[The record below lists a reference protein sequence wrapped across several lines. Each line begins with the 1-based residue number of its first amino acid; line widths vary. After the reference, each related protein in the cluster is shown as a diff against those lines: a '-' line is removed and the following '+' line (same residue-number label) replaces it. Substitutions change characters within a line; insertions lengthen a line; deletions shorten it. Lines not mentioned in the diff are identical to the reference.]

1 MPDRV
6 IRISQIVGEP
16 HLDNFNSRKLHQVD
30 KGGRSSV
37 KSSKNEVKIAL
48 RMIEDKTCE
57 VAVVRQ
63 NHVDHRDTTFAG
75 LKIGFERLGYPLRAK
90 RDYPTG
96 KSGSLYIRTPQ
107 ENYVHFAGL
116 NDPESIKGI
125 RPTKLGN
132 EIKILWLFEIT
143 QFRSEYDMN
152 QVIATFLRGQKDY
165 FMILYEYNPHPKTS
179 HWTYAWVK
187 KMMKRDDAYVQH
199 TNYIDLPE
207 WQQRDWIGELMLQEI
222 NMLKEIDY
230 EQYKNIY
237 LGLPANL
244 VGTIYKKFDKNNPNH
259 VGECGLQKYMKID
272 IGNDYGVVD
281 ATVFTARGTLAGF
294 NGIEIPSTFYH
305 KNCINV
311 GSYLQEDY
319 IDRFFEWV
327 EKLHDRF
334 PMGMTIWVDSA
345 NKDFKDTIEREIV
358 RRNVWYLAMGDLNKL
373 KRLDK
378 VQTKRGEIRKKDISA
393 IQGRINLMNRMLGV
407 DFIKI
412 DPICVELIKAIEEAE
427 YDKWNDRLDDGTVDV
442 DSLDSLEYSWLDDM
456 DIIDDK
462 IYMKRGVINGAKQKQ
477 ARGYTIGNF

>member
-1 MPDRV
+1 
-6 IRISQIVGEP
+6 
-16 HLDNFNSRKLHQVD
+16 
-30 KGGRSSV
+30 
-37 KSSKNEVKIAL
+37 
-48 RMIEDKTCE
+48 MIEDKTCE

-187 KMMKRDDAYVQH
+187 NMMKRDDAYVQH
-199 TNYIDLPE
+199 TNYIDLPD
-207 WQQRDWIGELMLQEI
+207 WQQKDWIGELMLQEI

-244 VGTIYKKFDKNNPNH
+244 VGTIYKNFDYDRH
-259 VGECGLQKYMKID
+259 VGECGLQPYMKID
-272 IGNDYGVVD
+272 IGIDYGVVD
-281 ATVFTARGTLAGF
+281 ATCFTFRGTLAGF
-294 NGIEIPSTFYH
+294 RSIEYPMSWWHKNGIS
-305 KNCINV
+305 V

-319 IDRFFEWV
+319 IDRFFEQA
-327 EKLHDRF
+327 EIAYKRF
-334 PMGMTIWVDSA
+334 GMAMTIWVDSA
-345 NKDFKDTIEREIV
+345 NKDFKDTLAREIV
-358 RRNVWYLAMGDLNKL
+358 RRSVRYLLIGDLNKM

-378 VQTKRGEIRKKDISA
+378 IQAKRNEIRKKDVSV
-393 IQGRINLMNRMLGV
+393 IQGRINLTTRMFGAN
-407 DFIKI
+407 FIKI
-412 DPICVELIKAIEEAE
+412 DPINEGLIKAFQEAE
-427 YDKWNDRLDDGTVDV
+427 YDKWNDRLDDGSTEIDRI
-442 DSLDSLEYSWLDDM
+442 DSFEYTWLDDM
-456 DIIDDK
+456 DTIDEM
-462 IYMKRGVINGAKQKQ
+462 IFIKRGVENAVKQQKKVEHFI
-477 ARGYTIGNF
+477 GY

>member
-1 MPDRV
+1 MPERV

-57 VAVVRQ
+57 VAVIRQ

-187 KMMKRDDAYVQH
+187 KMMQREDAYVQH
-199 TNYIDLPE
+199 TNYIDLPL
-207 WQQRDWIGELMLQEI
+207 WQQKDWIGELMLQEI

-237 LGLPANL
+237 LGLAANL
-244 VGTIYKKFDKNNPNH
+244 VGTIYKKFDKTRH
-259 VGECGLQKYMKID
+259 VGKCGLQPYMKID
-272 IGNDYGVVD
+272 VGVDYGVTD
-281 ATVFTARGTLAGF
+281 ATVFTFRGTLQGF
-294 NGIEIPSTFYH
+294 QGIEIPHTYYH
-305 KNCINV
+305 KNGV
-311 GSYLQEDY
+311 SPGVYLQEDY
-319 IDRFFEWV
+319 IDRFFEEAEIV
-327 EKLHDRF
+327 HNRF
-334 PMGMTIWVDSA
+334 GKAMTVWVDSA
-345 NKDFKDTIEREIV
+345 NKDFKETLEREIM
-358 RRNVWYLAMGDLNKL
+358 RRSIWYIAIGRLNKM
-373 KRLDK
+373 KKIDRIK
-378 VQTKRGEIRKKDISA
+378 PKRGEVKKKDTSTIHT
-393 IQGRINLMNRMLGV
+393 RINLMNRMLGAN
-407 DFIKI
+407 FIKI
-412 DPICVELIKAIEEAE
+412 DPDCPELINAMIEAE
-427 YDKWNDRLDDGTVDV
+427 YDKWNEPLDDGSVDRDSV
-442 DSLDSLEYSWLDDM
+442 DSMDYSWLDDM
-456 DIIDDK
+456 DIIDDM
-462 IYMKRGVINGAKQKQ
+462 IFMKRGVENAVRQRQKT
-477 ARGYTIGNF
+477 GHIISDY

>member
-1 MPDRV
+1 
-6 IRISQIVGEP
+6 
-16 HLDNFNSRKLHQVD
+16 
-30 KGGRSSV
+30 
-37 KSSKNEVKIAL
+37 
-48 RMIEDKTCE
+48 MIEDKTCE

-207 WQQRDWIGELMLQEI
+207 WQQKDWIGELMLQEI

-244 VGTIYKKFDKNNPNH
+244 VGTIYKNFDEARH
-259 VGECGLQKYMKID
+259 VGECGLQPYMKID
-272 IGNDYGVVD
+272 IGIDYGVVD
-281 ATVFTARGTLAGF
+281 ATCFTFRGTNQGF
-294 NGIEIPSTFYH
+294 NGIEIPMSWWH
-305 KNCINV
+305 KNGISV
-311 GSYLQEDY
+311 GNYLQEDY
-319 IDRFFEWV
+319 IERFFEQA
-327 EKLHDRF
+327 EIAHKRF
-334 PMGMTIWVDSA
+334 NMGMTVWVDSA
-345 NKDFKDTIEREIV
+345 NRDFKDTLAREII
-358 RRNVWYLAMGDLNKL
+358 RRNVWYLVVGDLNKM

-378 VQTKRGEIRKKDISA
+378 VQTRRNEIRKKDISV
-393 IQGRINLMNRMLGV
+393 IQGRINLTTRMFGS
-407 DFIKI
+407 DFLKI
-412 DPICVELIKAIEEAE
+412 DPSNKGLIRAFQEAE
-427 YDKWNDRLDDGTVDV
+427 YDKWNDRLDDGSTEIDRI
-442 DSLDSLEYSWLDDM
+442 DSFEYCWLDDSE
-456 DIIDDK
+456 IINDK
-462 IYMKRGVINGAKQKQ
+462 IYMKRGVINGAEQKQ
-477 ARGYTIGNF
+477 ARGYNIGNF

>member
-1 MPDRV
+1 MMPERI

-16 HLDNFNSRKLHQVD
+16 HLDNFNSRKLHQID

-57 VAVVRQ
+57 VAVIRQ

-199 TNYIDLPE
+199 TNYIDLPM
-207 WQQRDWIGELMLQEI
+207 WQQKDWIGELMLQEI

-244 VGTIYKKFDKNNPNH
+244 VGTIYKNFDYDRH
-259 VGECGLQKYMKID
+259 VGECGLQPYMKID
-272 IGNDYGVVD
+272 IGIDYGVVD
-281 ATVFTARGTLAGF
+281 ATCFTFRGTLAGF
-294 NGIEIPSTFYH
+294 QGIEYPMSWWHKNGIS
-305 KNCINV
+305 V

-319 IDRFFEWV
+319 IDRFFEQA
-327 EKLHDRF
+327 EIAYERF
-334 PMGMTIWVDSA
+334 GMVMTIWCDSA
-345 NKDFKDTIEREIV
+345 NKDFKDTLAREIV
-358 RRNVWYLAMGDLNKL
+358 RRSVRYLLIGDLNKM

-378 VQTKRGEIRKKDISA
+378 VQAKRNEIRKKDVSV
-393 IQGRINLMNRMLGV
+393 IQGRINLTTRMFGA

-412 DPICVELIKAIEEAE
+412 DPSNEGLIKAFQEAE
-427 YDKWNDRLDDGTVDV
+427 YDKWNDRLDDGSTEIDRI
-442 DSLDSLEYSWLDDM
+442 DSFEYTWLDDM
-456 DIIDDK
+456 DTIDEM
-462 IYMKRGVINGAKQKQ
+462 IFIKRGVENAVKQQKTV
-477 ARGYTIGNF
+477 GHFIGDQ